1 MPRRINEIE
10 RFVSDIQSSPSMGRL
25 VVHHREIPA
34 KKARY
39 ADVSEPWPDEISS
52 LLDKIGV
59 GRLYSHQAKAID
71 EVRAGRNVAI
81 ATATASG
88 KTHVYNLPFLEA
100 VLKNPKARALYL
112 FPLKALAQDQLK
124 TFEALAALFP
134 NPPTAAVYDGDTKDA
149 ARRKIRANPPNAL
162 FTNPEMLHLALLP
175 FHSLWREFFS
185 NLAFVVV
192 DEMHTYRG
200 VMGSH
205 MAWVFRRLARICAWY
220 GANPVFVLCSAT
232 IANPAELGGRLIGQK
247 ISLVNETGAGAGKKH
262 LIFVNPDSSMPRAA
276 IRILKAAVK
285 RQMRT
290 IVYTQSRKLAELLA
304 MWTSSRVGDFS
315 RKICSYRA
323 GYLPEER
330 RDIESRLA
338 SGELLAVVST
348 SALELGIDIGNLDL
362 CLLAGYPGT
371 VMATLQRGGRVGRQ
385 MADSAVIL
393 VAGEDALDQY
403 FMNNPDDFFSRG
415 AEAAV
420 INPENPIIAARHVE
434 CAASELPLTV
444 GDPFLSD
451 SVVKSVLFRLVREG
465 RLLRDHLEESF
476 YAAKRGI
483 HREVDLRGSGDQ
495 YRIALLTGQEG
506 EDGLSGPTIG
516 HIDGNRVFRET
527 HPGAVYLHQG
537 KTHLVKSLD
546 LAGKTAGVKSCRV
559 DYYTTVRAEK
569 DTEILEVFEEKQVGG
584 ARVYRGRLKVT
595 DQVTGYEKK
604 QVKGGKSLGITP
616 LDLPP
621 SVFET
626 RGLWFA
632 VPKEVMRQAEAQK
645 LHFMGGIH
653 AMEHAA
659 IGILPLI
666 VMCDRNDLGG
676 ISTPLHPQVGGPA
689 VFIYD
694 SAHGGVGLSDI
705 AFVKA
710 AELLEK
716 TRKVIESCR
725 CELGCP
731 SCVHSPK
738 CGSGNRPIDKKAS
751 LFILTAMQKGGA
763 GGRNISQKQVPT
775 VKRDKLDETG
785 PLGMFLSGISEAAAH
800 EEPPSSV
807 SGGKPSK
814 TAGRGKP
821 ILPENLYGLKESRV
835 SRAEPKTET
844 GGMGRVMAKS
854 VNFAVL
860 DVETRRSA
868 EEVGGW
874 HKARSMGVS
883 VAVLYD
889 SVRDEFFD
897 FPQEGIEELYARLT
911 GFDLVVGFNIMRFD
925 YEVLSA
931 HSRGNFRKLP
941 TLDMLAEIYKT
952 LGYRLSLNSLA
963 KATLGT
969 EKSADGLVAL
979 EWWKEG
985 RVAEI
990 VEYCRKDVAVTR
1002 DLYLYGAEKGHLLF
1016 TNKAQKLVEVPVKW
1030 GSQTEK

>member
-1 MPRRINEIE
+1 
-10 RFVSDIQSSPSMGRL
+10 
-25 VVHHREIPA
+25 
-34 KKARY
+34 
-39 ADVSEPWPDEISS
+39 
-52 LLDKIGV
+52 
-59 GRLYSHQAKAID
+59 
-71 EVRAGRNVAI
+71 
-81 ATATASG
+81 
-88 KTHVYNLPFLEA
+88 
-100 VLKNPKARALYL
+100 
-112 FPLKALAQDQLK
+112 
-124 TFEALAALFP
+124 
-134 NPPTAAVYDGDTKDA
+134 
-149 ARRKIRANPPNAL
+149 
-162 FTNPEMLHLALLP
+162 
-175 FHSLWREFFS
+175 
-185 NLAFVVV
+185 
-192 DEMHTYRG
+192 
-200 VMGSH
+200 
-205 MAWVFRRLARICAWY
+205 
-220 GANPVFVLCSAT
+220 
-232 IANPAELGGRLIGQK
+232 
-247 ISLVNETGAGAGKKH
+247 
-262 LIFVNPDSSMPRAA
+262 
-276 IRILKAAVK
+276 
-285 RQMRT
+285 
-290 IVYTQSRKLAELLA
+290 
-304 MWTSSRVGDFS
+304 
-315 RKICSYRA
+315 
-323 GYLPEER
+323 
-330 RDIESRLA
+330 
-338 SGELLAVVST
+338 
-348 SALELGIDIGNLDL
+348 
-362 CLLAGYPGT
+362 
-371 VMATLQRGGRVGRQ
+371 
-385 MADSAVIL
+385 VIL

-420 INPENPIIAARHVE
+420 INPENPVIAARHVE

-451 SVVKSVLFRLVREG
+451 SVVKSVLFRLVRDG

-476 YAAKRGI
+476 YAAKRGV

-495 YRIALLTGQEG
+495 YRIALLMGQDS

-537 KTHLVKSLD
+537 KTHLVESLD
-546 LAGKTAGVKSCRV
+546 IPGRTAGVKACRV

-584 ARVYRGRLKVT
+584 ARVFRGRLRVT
-595 DQVTGYEKK
+595 DQVTGYERKL
-604 QVKGGKSLGITP
+604 VKGGKSLGITP

-621 SVFET
+621 SVYET

-632 VPKEVMRQAEAQK
+632 VPREVMHEAEAK
-645 LHFMGGIH
+645 KFHFMGGIH

-676 ISTPLHPQVGGPA
+676 ISTPHHPKVGGPA

-694 SAHGGVGLSDI
+694 SAAGGVGLSDI

-751 LFILTAMQKGGA
+751 LFILDAMQNGGA
-763 GGRNISQKQVPT
+763 GGRPIPKKPVGSKR
-775 VKRDKLDETG
+775 RDKADETG
-785 PLGMFLSGISEAAAH
+785 PLGMFLSGISEAAAQN
-800 EEPPSSV
+800 EPKSEV
-807 SGGKPSK
+807 SGAESSGAAGPGKSVRHQNSGNSEEHRK
-814 TAGRGKP
+814 
-821 ILPENLYGLKESRV
+821 RV
-835 SRAEPKTET
+835 SKSGPVV
-844 GGMGRVMAKS
+844 GKS

-868 EEVGGW
+868 EDVGGW

-889 SVRDEFFD
+889 SARDEFFD
-897 FPQEGIEELYARLT
+897 FPQEGIEDLYARLSS
-911 GFDLVVGFNIMRFD
+911 FDLVVGFNILRFD

-931 HSRGNFRKLP
+931 HSRGNFHGLP

-969 EKSADGLVAL
+969 EKSADGLTAL
-979 EWWKEG
+979 EWWKQG

-990 VEYCRKDVAVTR
+990 AEYCRKDVAVTR

-1030 GSQTEK
+1030 GAEK